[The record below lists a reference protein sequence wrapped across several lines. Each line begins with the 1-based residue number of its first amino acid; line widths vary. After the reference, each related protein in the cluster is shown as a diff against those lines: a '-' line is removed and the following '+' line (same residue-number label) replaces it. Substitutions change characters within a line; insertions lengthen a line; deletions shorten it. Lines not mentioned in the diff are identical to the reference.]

1 MGLKIPAAPW
11 RAGLPREFSAGEAAA
26 APWLPGRAP
35 LLHPQSCPAH
45 GAFGIP
51 ARRGGEGTPPFPRE
65 GRLWRTLSVVPQTSG
80 TRKEPALSPLCS
92 PCPYGREGMRLVAAL
107 RLINAGLPARAC
119 LYFLPVLDSFQ
130 GGGKKS
136 SFKKKIIPFQL
147 LLSSDIMGV
156 I

>member
-1 MGLKIPAAPW
+1 
-11 RAGLPREFSAGEAAA
+11 
-26 APWLPGRAP
+26 
-35 LLHPQSCPAH
+35 
-45 GAFGIP
+45 
-51 ARRGGEGTPPFPRE
+51 
-65 GRLWRTLSVVPQTSG
+65 
-80 TRKEPALSPLCS
+80 
-92 PCPYGREGMRLVAAL
+92 MRLVAAL